1 MAREPEPHKCP
12 PPPWRVLAAAVAIAL
27 LWISIFP
34 LMGWLCRTVS
44 ALIKGIV

>member
-1 MAREPEPHKCP
+1 MAREPEPHGCALP
-12 PPPWRVLAAAVAIAL
+12 PLMVLIAAMASAL

-34 LMGWLCRTVS
+34 LMGWLCRTVD